1 MAILPT
7 DQAIVRFDANE
18 SLIDTWVNSA
28 GTYTPTS
35 GLPNVETIPSFMNRV
50 SNNLNLVTSFNNR
63 GAWTSTTAYAVNDL
77 VSNSGTWYQCVVA
90 HTSGAT
96 FAGDLSS
103 KWRVYQGVTSTQLS
117 ATNGASMIG
126 YNQGGTGAAT
136 ITQQGKNQQVTSVT
150 EFYANGVSGAVVDNT
165 GVLDSTLGIQAAIT
179 ATLSVNGGSLF
190 FPQGTYKITS
200 ALIIPFATGWKI
212 YGASRGNTTI
222 WQYTDNTPIFALTHD
237 LTHSWNISDL
247 SFMYANVQPST
258 NTNAISIKMGTGAP
272 TAGGFFNFQIERCTF
287 NSGFR
292 AIAGDATN
300 SPAVWGVHLKDLVFG
315 GTLSGAAFFALPT
328 PPVGQPNINI
338 DNIYINASAATEP
351 SINISSGD
359 NVTIRNVEFNAG
371 SITPQ
376 MSIAST
382 PMVSVISSKS
392 EQFAFGSG
400 SGALWSFPNSYVNF
414 SGVSFNG
421 FTGTGNPKLIQA
433 GSGGKMKVDGLY
445 ATSSMTAGTAL
456 VYSADDII
464 SSGNMNL
471 LGLVTKNIRAYL
483 GNVAVPRIDFDVKS
497 IDITQTNGDTSVTL
511 LATSPRVQYFNT
523 TLTANRS
530 IILPSTG
537 LVDGLDFEVVRYAG
551 TPGAFTLQ
559 VVDPLSGK
567 NYTIASGSKG
577 FARYRAVGTG
587 EWLLMSAGI
596 LP

>member
-1 MAILPT
+1 MPANNYAT
-7 DQAIVRFDANE
+7 D
-18 SLIDTWVNSA
+18 
-28 GTYTPTS
+28 
-35 GLPNVETIPSFMNRV
+35 
-50 SNNLNLVTSFNNR
+50 
-63 GAWTSTTAYAVNDL
+63 TALAA
-77 VSNSGTWYQCVVA
+77 S
-90 HTSGAT
+90 
-96 FAGDLSS
+96 
-103 KWRVYQGVTSTQLS
+103 
-117 ATNGASMIG
+117 NGASMMG
-126 YNQGGTGAAT
+126 YNQGSTGAAT
-136 ITQQGKNQQVTSVT
+136 ITQQAKNQQVVSVT
-150 EFYANGVSGAVVDNT
+150 EFYANGVSGALVDNT
-165 GVLDSTLGIQAAIT
+165 GALDSTLGIQAAIT

-222 WQYTDNTPIFALTHD
+222 WQYTDNTPIFALTYD

-258 NTNAISIKMGTGAP
+258 NTNAISIKMGTGAA
-272 TAGGFFNFQIERCTF
+272 TAGGFFNFQIERCT
-287 NSGFR
+287 
-292 AIAGDATN
+292 
-300 SPAVWGVHLKDLVFG
+300 
-315 GTLSGAAFFALPT
+315 LSGACFFASPT
-328 PPVGQPNINI
+328 PSVGQPNINI

-351 SINISSGD
+351 SIYISSGD

-400 SGALWSFPNSYVNF
+400 SNALWDFPNSYVNF

-421 FTGTGNPKLIQA
+421 FTGTGTPKLIQA
-433 GSGGKMKVDGLY
+433 GAGGKIKVDGLY

-483 GNVAVPRIDFDVKS
+483 GNVAVPRIDFDVMS

-511 LATSPRVQYFNT
+511 LATAPRVQYFNT

-559 VVDPLSGK
+559 VVDPVSGK

-587 EWLLMSAGI
+587 EWLLMSAGT